1 MPRSASSTRHLRQ
14 ARLLAVALAAG
25 CASAPAAA
33 DGQSAGQSEAAIRF
47 FGTGTNQQ
55 DRVRIAIDDNAP
67 GPDASS
73 ICDLGAGSFT
83 IEFWIRGTLA
93 ENQTLSLGGDVE
105 VSGPAWI
112 EGNIVVD
119 RDIWG
124 GSDRDFGI
132 SLAGGRVRFGTGRA
146 NGTPGVDIE
155 STIEGSVV
163 VLDGDWHHVAC
174 VRDAISGQKRIIVD
188 GELDYE
194 SIVYVS
200 NDDLSYPNAGV
211 PDSVTPWNP
220 YLVLGAEKHDAGAEY
235 PSFAGWFDELRLW
248 TRARTVAEIA
258 ADRALIL
265 APATPGLV
273 GHYRFEE
280 AAGTAVADSSGSGA
294 PTGLLIAGVPGNGSW
309 ALRRDDP
316 MNTAPLVLPSLPGD
330 LDGDDTVDGADLA
343 ALLGSWGPCPA
354 CPADLTGDGTVDAA
368 DLALLLGA
376 WSVVP

>member
-1 MPRSASSTRHLRQ
+1 MHRLPPTERLPSSV
-14 ARLLAVALAAG
+14 LLALAPLALAAAP
-25 CASAPAAA
+25 ASAE
-33 DGQSAGQSEAAIRF
+33 SAAAIRF

-67 GPDASS
+67 GPDASAV
-73 ICDLGAGSFT
+73 CDLGAGSFT
-83 IEFWIRGTLA
+83 IEFWLRGTRSA
-93 ENQTLSLGGDVE
+93 NQTASLGGDVE
-105 VSGPAWI
+105 VAGPAWI

-146 NGTPGVDIE
+146 NGSPGADTE
-155 STIEGSVV
+155 STIEGSVI
-163 VLDGDWHHVAC
+163 VLDDAWHHIAC
-174 VRDAISGQKRIIVD
+174 VRDATTGRKRIVVD
-188 GELDYE
+188 GMLDYE
-194 SIVYVS
+194 SSIFLS

-248 TRARTVAEIA
+248 SRARTLEEIA
-258 ADRALIL
+258 AERFIVV
-265 APATPGLV
+265 PAGSPGLV

-280 AAGTAVADSSGSGA
+280 GAGTTVSDASGKGSSS
-294 PTGLLIAGVPGNGSW
+294 GLLIAGVPGNGAW
-309 ALRRDDP
+309 ALRSLDP
-316 MNTAPLVLPSLPGD
+316 LNTAPLTPPSLLGD
-330 LDGDDTVDGADLA
+330 LDRNGAVDGADLA

-354 CPADLTGDGTVDAA
+354 CPADLTEDGAVDAA
-368 DLALLLGA
+368 DLAILLGA
-376 WSVVP
+376 WSTGR